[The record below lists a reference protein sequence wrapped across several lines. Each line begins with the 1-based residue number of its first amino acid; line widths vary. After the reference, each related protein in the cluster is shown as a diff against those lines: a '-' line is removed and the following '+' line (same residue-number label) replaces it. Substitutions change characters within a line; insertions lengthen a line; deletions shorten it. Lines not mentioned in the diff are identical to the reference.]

1 MAIFSSHLNLQPD
14 WVPGFSQQPVLAPGS
29 LWNTWPGVFCGA
41 KTGSTCSASR
51 MMMRFRVDEGL
62 GLGRSPVPRIF
73 CSCEPASPVPKDSSA
88 HQCALAMKWTKLAF
102 CLQGDYSPWRRSG
115 FVITELLRLQDL
127 GLDLSSSLAG
137 LIRAGRAC
145 AVRTTSAGLLPTPNS
160 KPLDT
165 SPRLKSLHSL
175 QDERAHSEVAVANSP
190 QAPFGPACDWI
201 PGFPRKQDSQVL
213 LPGEYSSQP
222 RQSSDLAFCL

>member
-1 MAIFSSHLNLQPD
+1 
-14 WVPGFSQQPVLAPGS
+14 
-29 LWNTWPGVFCGA
+29 
-41 KTGSTCSASR
+41 
-51 MMMRFRVDEGL
+51 MRFRVDEGL

-73 CSCEPASPVPKDSSA
+73 CSCEPASLVPKDSSA
-88 HQCALAMKWTKLAF
+88 HQCALAMKWTKPAF

-175 QDERAHSEVAVANSP
+175 QDKRAHHLEYHSEVAVANPPRPHSDLLVIGSQASP
-190 QAPFGPACDWI
+190 GNKTPRCFSLENI
-201 PGFPRKQDSQVL
+201 PVNQDSRVTL
-213 LPGEYSSQP
+213 HF
-222 RQSSDLAFCL
+222 AFKGKIPY